1 MVPVAAATQTVR
13 MDRTRALYTYFR
25 SSASY
30 RVRIALEHKA
40 MTVEH
45 RFVNIAPSVTEQ
57 LGPAYAA
64 LNPQKLVPL
73 FVDGDFTVNQSLA
86 IIEYLEELQPEPAL
100 LPRDPRDR
108 ARVRAL
114 AYMICCDVQ
123 PLQNTRVQR
132 YLTSELGCDAQ
143 AVQAW
148 VRHFIDDGLRALE
161 AVLARD
167 PARGE
172 FCHGD
177 RPTLADVCLVPQ
189 LYNAR
194 RYRCELASYPTLV
207 RIAETCGRLP
217 AFRNAEP
224 ERQADAV

>member
-1 MVPVAAATQTVR
+1 MNQTRV
-13 MDRTRALYTYFR
+13 LYTYFR

-30 RVRIALEHKA
+30 RVRIALELKGIA
-40 MTVEH
+40 VEQ
-45 RFVNIAPSVTEQ
+45 RFVNIAPGATEQ
-57 LGPAYAA
+57 LQPAYAA

-73 FVDGDFTVNQSLA
+73 FVDGDFAVNQSLA
-86 IIEYLEELQPEPAL
+86 ILEYLEEMWPEPPL
-100 LPRDPRDR
+100 LPGDARGR

-114 AYMICCDVQ
+114 ALAICCEVQ

-132 YLTSELGCDAQ
+132 YLAGELGCDRE
-143 AVQAW
+143 AVERW

-161 AVLARD
+161 TVLARD

-177 RPTLADVCLVPQ
+177 RPTLADICLVPQ

-194 RYRCELASYPTLV
+194 RHRCELAAFPTLL
-207 RIAETCGRLP
+207 RIGEACARLP

-224 ERQADAV
+224 ERQPDAV